1 MRVDNIITKLP
12 HLKSISGFKLGTVS
26 AGVKEFGRPD
36 FVMMSLSK
44 GSGIAAIFTRNAFCA
59 APVFVAKKS
68 LHSHHP
74 TQYLIVNTGNANA
87 GTGCRGVKD
96 AEAICAEVAKCMG
109 APTESVLPFST
120 GVIGEYLPL
129 TKLLSAVPLV
139 AANLSEE
146 GWRSAAEGIMTT
158 DTRPKGVSIQK
169 IIPSVNLVKQT
180 ICQNESK
187 GSPITITGIAKGS
200 GMIRPDMATMLGFI
214 ATDAKVESKMLD
226 RALRLAAAKS
236 FNRIT
241 VDGDT
246 STNDSL
252 VLVATG
258 HSNVVVNEKNFCD
271 FVNCL
276 EILCVTLAKEC
287 IRDGEGAKKFVTI
300 KIIGASTDSEARS
313 AAYTVAESP
322 LVKTAIGASDPN
334 WGRILAAVGRAT
346 IIDLDIKN
354 VSIAI
359 NGEDIVKFGTRA
371 ETYSEE
377 IGVCLM
383 QEDDIDICID
393 LGRGD
398 CKETVWTTDLGHEY
412 VRINAEYRT

>member
-1 MRVDNIITKLP
+1 MKVDDKVIKLP
-12 HLKSISGFKLGTVS
+12 HLKSISGFELGTVS

-36 FVMMSLSK
+36 FVMMRLTK

-59 APVFVAKKS
+59 APVSVAKKS
-68 LHSHHP
+68 LYSNHP

-87 GTGCRGVKD
+87 GTGSRGIED
-96 AEAICAEVAKCMG
+96 AEAVCAEVAKCMG
-109 APTESVLPFST
+109 VPIESVLPFST

-129 TKLLSAVPLV
+129 TNLLLAVPMV
-139 AANLSEE
+139 AANLSEK
-146 GWRSAAEGIMTT
+146 GWYSAAQGIMTT
-158 DTRPKGVSIQK
+158 DTRPKGASVQQ
-169 IIPSVNLVKQT
+169 IIPSVNLGKDA
-180 ICQNESK
+180 ICEDALKASQ
-187 GSPITITGIAKGS
+187 ITITGIAKGS
-200 GMIRPDMATMLGFI
+200 GMIRPDMATLLGFI
-214 ATDAKVESKMLD
+214 ATDAKVESKLLD
-226 RALRLAAAKS
+226 RALRLVAEKS

-258 HSNVVVNEKNFCD
+258 HSNVVVDEVNFYD
-271 FVNCL
+271 FVHCL
-276 EILCVTLAKEC
+276 EMLCVTLAKEC

-300 KIIGASTDSEARS
+300 EIIGALTEGEARS
-313 AAYTVAESP
+313 VAYTVAESP

-334 WGRILAAVGRAT
+334 WGRILAAIGRAN
-346 IIDLDIKN
+346 INELDINK

-359 NGEDIVKFGTRA
+359 NGEDIVRFGTRA
-371 ETYSEE
+371 ATYSEE

-383 QEDDIDICID
+383 REDDVQIRID
-393 LGRGD
+393 LGRGG
-398 CKETVWTTDLGHEY
+398 CAETVWTTDLGHEY

>member
-1 MRVDNIITKLP
+1 MKIDNITKLP
-12 HLKSISGFKLGTVS
+12 NLTPISGFELGTAS
-26 AGVKEFGRPD
+26 AGVKELGRPD
-36 FVMMSLSK
+36 FVLMKLIE

-68 LHSHHP
+68 MYSEHS
-74 TQYLIVNTGNANA
+74 TQYLIINTGNANA
-87 GTGCRGVKD
+87 GTGSRGVED
-96 AEAICAEVAKCMG
+96 AEAVCAEVAKFMKV
-109 APTESVLPFST
+109 PTESVLPFST

-129 TKLLSAVPLV
+129 AKLLSAVPLV
-139 AANLSEE
+139 AANLSER
-146 GWRSAAEGIMTT
+146 GWDSAAQGIMTT
-158 DTRPKGVSIQK
+158 DTRPKGVSVRQTL
-169 IIPSVNLVKQT
+169 PSVNLVKET
-180 ICQNESK
+180 ICREESRSK
-187 GSPITITGIAKGS
+187 SITITGIAKGS
-200 GMIRPDMATMLGFI
+200 GMIKPDMATMLGFI
-214 ATDAKVESKMLD
+214 ATDAKVESKLLD

-258 HSNVVVNEKNFCD
+258 CSNVVVDEENFYD
-271 FVNCL
+271 FVKCL
-276 EILCVTLAKEC
+276 EILCVILAKEC

-300 KIIGASTDSEARS
+300 EIVGASTESEARS

-334 WGRILAAVGRAT
+334 WGRILAAVGRAN

-359 NGEDIVKFGTRA
+359 NGEDIVKFGSRA
-371 ETYSEE
+371 ESYSEE
-377 IGVCLM
+377 VGVRLM
-383 QEDDIDICID
+383 REDDIEIRID
-393 LGRGD
+393 LGRGG
-398 CKETVWTTDLGHEY
+398 CKETVWTTDLGHDY